1 MGFLKSF
8 AIFLLFLGVLASA
21 VGIYFYNNKEDFRG
35 LKLDSS
41 IEDESSS
48 QHPYAPALAI
58 RPKSEQQIVDAII
71 STKGPI
77 MVSGVH
83 YSLGGDVTYP
93 GSLYLDMSDFNQVL
107 KLDVENK
114 RITVQAGISW
124 QQIQQQIDQHDLAL
138 KIMPDAVD
146 FSVGGSLSVNAHG
159 RFVRQ
164 GAIIN
169 SVRSIRIILADG
181 KVYEA
186 SPEVNPALFY
196 GAIGGF
202 GGVGVIT
209 EATLDLT
216 DNIAI
221 ERSIRRVNFNEFND
235 YFQREILKDEDVVLH
250 QAILYPPNFESLLDI
265 SWKKSDKPLTDSR
278 RLQDN
283 RPEPWWET
291 LLKVKASAYTLYHRF
306 RKNLFDPLRLQKSSV
321 VKLNLES
328 SYNLRSLG
336 FIESNKTTT
345 VVQEY
350 VIPLQRFEIFTFN
363 MRDIFT
369 RFDVDIDKILVEYVP
384 RNHRGLLSGSAS
396 QAYSFKIIYYQRK
409 SREGKQQVA
418 QWTRELVRASR
429 ESNGIHILPYAVK
442 DTTEQLFNA
451 YSGAEMFF
459 DLKRK
464 ADPDCRFRNLFWDQ
478 HLDKIYATKV
488 ALKGK

>member
-1 MGFLKSF
+1 MGFLKF
-8 AIFLLFLGVLASA
+8 FVTFLLFLGLLASA
-21 VGIYFYNNKEDFRG
+21 AGAYIYNGKEDFRT
-35 LKLDSS
+35 LKLDSF
-41 IEDESSS
+41 IEDELSS
-48 QHPYAPALAI
+48 QHPYAPAMAI
-58 RPKSEQQIVDAII
+58 KPKSEQQIVDAII
-71 STKGPI
+71 STQGPI
-77 MVSGVH
+77 LVSGVH

-107 KLDVENK
+107 KLDVEK
-114 RITVQAGISW
+114 KLITVQTGISW
-124 QQIQQQIDQHDLAL
+124 QQIQQQIDAHDLAL

-159 RFVRQ
+159 RFVRE

-186 SPEVNPALFY
+186 SPDENPALFY

-209 EATLDLT
+209 EATLELT

-221 ERSIRRVNFNEFND
+221 ERFTRRINFNEFND
-235 YFQREILKDEDVVLH
+235 YFQREILQDDDVVLH
-250 QAILYPPNFESLLDI
+250 QAILYPPNFESLLDV
-265 SWKKSDKPLTDSR
+265 SWKKTDKPLTEPR
-278 RLQDN
+278 RLREN
-283 RPEPWWET
+283 RAEPWWET
-291 LLKVKASAYTLYHRF
+291 QLKVKASAYSLYHRF
-306 RKNLFDPLRLQKSSV
+306 RKNLFDPIELQKPRV
-321 VKLNLES
+321 ARLNYES

-336 FIESNKTTT
+336 FVESRKTTT

-350 VIPLQRFEIFTFN
+350 LIPLQRFEIFTFN

-369 RFDVDIDKILVEYVP
+369 RYDVDIDKILVEYVP
-384 RNHRGLLSGSAS
+384 QNNRGLLSGAS
-396 QAYSFKIIYYQRK
+396 SQVYSFRIIYYQRK
-409 SREGKQQVA
+409 SKEGKKQVA

-429 ESNGIHILPYAVK
+429 ESNGIHILPYAIK

-451 YSGAEMFF
+451 YSGAEIFF
-459 DLKRK
+459 DLKRQ

-478 HLDKIYATKV
+478 HLDKIYSAKTRNQEH
-488 ALKGK
+488 